1 MRNLTPEHRAALRI
15 RGATNGAMSRGA
27 GRTASKDYV
36 QCCVCCY
43 SVGLGVKKI
52 GKVTN
57 INHAM
62 VRKILIKQ
70 GVYKGNTG
78 RKPYPWKDGKA
89 CSVRHED
96 LFAAYGYDKELRV
109 LRQTDDCKHWVS
121 HSASVY
127 HFHGAKMR
135 ARAREQWRTMKND
148 PVFRARKRANQIDWR
163 RRASQ
168 CSIYR
173 MVQAIRSRTS
183 TAIRRANNREDR
195 DERTIEL
202 LGCSYSFLRK
212 WIKYQF
218 TKGLS
223 FDNYGKWQVD
233 HIVPIASFDLRS
245 EVQRRICFHY
255 TNLRPLW
262 AKENNEKSGNI
273 VDCQPELVMSL

>member
-1 MRNLTPEHRAALRI
+1 MRGGLNRKDGRCSSVALAPCCKCI
-15 RGATNGAMSRGA
+15 YGVGIGIKKA
-27 GRTASKDYV
+27 GKILNMH
-36 QCCVCCY
+36 QC
-43 SVGLGVKKI
+43 
-52 GKVTN
+52 
-57 INHAM
+57 M
-62 VRKILIKQ
+62 VRKVLIKA

-78 RKPYPWKDGKA
+78 RKSSPWINGAVAVK
-89 CSVRHED
+89 REN
-96 LFAAYGYDKELRV
+96 LFAAYGYEKELRV
-109 LRQTDDCKHWVS
+109 LRQTDDCKHWAG
-121 HSASVY
+121 HWASVY
-127 HFHGAKMR
+127 HFHGEKMR
-135 ARAREQWRTMKND
+135 ERAKDQWKKKKND
-148 PVFRARKRANQIDWR
+148 PVFRARRKANQTDWR
-163 RRASQ
+163 RRASR
-168 CSIYR
+168 CSVYR

-183 TAIRRANNREDR
+183 AAIRRVNNRGDR

-218 TKGLS
+218 TKGMS

-273 VDCQPELVMSL
+273 VDCQPELVMSLCPPPPPFLGY